1 MKQELERAREESD
14 GASMYALATYYFIT
28 GNYSLMVVL
37 TGVGM
42 ILFGGL
48 IVSGQFAV
56 GPLSVLQHDVFSGM
70 FAVWGAT
77 LVLIGATAYGVMWA
91 NKMYARISQ
100 DSEDER
106 EETTSEPEFDT
117 SL

>member
-1 MKQELERAREESD
+1 MRQELERAREETEGS
-14 GASMYALATYYFIT
+14 SVYALATYYFVT

-37 TGVGM
+37 VGVLM
-42 ILFGGL
+42 TLFGGL
-48 IVSGQFAV
+48 IVSGRFAV
-56 GPLSVLQHDVFSGM
+56 GPLGALQHDVFAGM
-70 FAVWGAT
+70 FGVWGAT
-77 LVLIGATAYGVMWA
+77 LVLIGATFYGIMWA
-91 NKMYARISQ
+91 NKIYARISQ